1 VGIAAALHAFTF
13 WALVRWASPASRAS
27 AAEDGRPSRAD
38 ETVEAIEL
46 QEEQASAPVAP
57 ASREAQLA
65 LRASVATNPRLSV
78 SDVRAA
84 REGDESS
91 DRPSEALDRP
101 FDPTV
106 PRPLSPDAIGLGGRN
121 VFLGA
126 LPQGMMSAPTT
137 EAGATSARAVPSRE
151 ATGPSG
157 PSRALQDGLREALHD
172 RDVAQGLGAGGPV
185 VTAAEVS
192 VRESDV
198 PLNAH
203 AILEATTD
211 AQGEVLSVR
220 VLGES
225 AGRADW
231 EDAASRVRAA
241 LRGRRLRVP
250 PGSGGVVVTLDV
262 TSRWQLASG
271 HDPDVEVSVAGQP
284 VKPARPESKDPVR
297 VEVLKPEVKI
307 EEPSPPPDLSPPVK
321 LPTAHAQA
329 GVKILGIDFD
339 VTDLAP
345 RPSRVVHARVIR
357 EKLL

>member
-1 VGIAAALHAFTF
+1 VAIATFLHAFTF
-13 WALVRWASPASRAS
+13 WVLVRAASPVSHS
-27 AAEDGRPSRAD
+27 AAEDRPLPQAD
-38 ETVEAIEL
+38 ETVQEIAL
-46 QEEQASAPVAP
+46 LEEQASSARAAP
-57 ASREAQLA
+57 ASRETQPEL
-65 LRASVATNPRLSV
+65 LHASVATSAR
-78 SDVRAA
+78 DVRTV

-106 PRPLSPDAIGLGGRN
+106 SRPLSPEAIGLGGRN
-121 VFLGA
+121 MFLGG
-126 LPQGMMSAPTT
+126 LPPGMTGAPTA
-137 EAGATSARAVPSRE
+137 EPGAARAVPHRE
-151 ATGPSG
+151 ARGASG
-157 PSRALQDGLREALHD
+157 ASRALQDGLRESLHD
-172 RDVAQGLGAGGPV
+172 QDVAQGLGSGGPV
-185 VTAAEVS
+185 VTAAEAS

-220 VLGES
+220 ILGES

-231 EDAASRVRAA
+231 EDVASRVRNA

-250 PGSGGVVVTLDV
+250 AGSGGVAVTLDV

-284 VKPARPESKDPVR
+284 VKPARPEAKDPVR
-297 VEVLKPEVKI
+297 VEVLKPEVKV
-307 EEPSPPPDLSPPVK
+307 EETAPPPDLNPPVK
-321 LPTAHAQA
+321 VPPAHAQV
-329 GVKILGIDFD
+329 GVKLLGVDFD

-345 RPSRVVHARVIR
+345 RPSRVVHARVLR

>member
-1 VGIAAALHAFTF
+1 VRLRFVAIAVALHALTF
-13 WALVRWASPASRAS
+13 WALVRWASPAARPS
-27 AAEDGRPSRAD
+27 AAEDRPRLDSD
-38 ETVEAIEL
+38 SIVEVVEL
-46 QEEQASAPVAP
+46 AEEHPSSAPEAP
-57 ASREAQLA
+57 VSREERL
-65 LRASVATNPRLSV
+65 ASVAMS
-78 SDVRAA
+78 A
-84 REGDESS
+84 RVPVGREVGESS

-106 PRPLSPDAIGLGGRN
+106 PQSLSPEMIGLGGRN

-126 LPQGMMSAPTT
+126 LPPGMTGAPAT
-137 EAGATSARAVPSRE
+137 EPGPAAGRSVPRRDSPG
-151 ATGPSG
+151 ASG
-157 PSRALQDGLREALHD
+157 PSRALQDGIREALHEG
-172 RDVAQGLGAGGPV
+172 DVAKGLGAGGPV
-185 VTAAEVS
+185 VTAAESS

-211 AQGEVLSVR
+211 ARGEVLSVR
-220 VLGES
+220 VLGDS

-231 EDAASRVRAA
+231 EDVASRVREA

-297 VEVLKPEVKI
+297 VEVLKPEVKV
-307 EEPSPPPDLSPPVK
+307 EETSPPPDLSPPVK
-321 LPTAHAQA
+321 VPPAHAQA

-345 RPSRVVHARVIR
+345 RPSRVVHARVVR